1 MTQSRTILALI
12 LCTLMSFGAQ
22 AETLWDVYQ
31 QAVRNDPAIREA
43 EANMQ
48 AQMQA
53 KPRARS
59 LLLPQL
65 SGAAGYQYQDFSGTS
80 GFGNLVTSETEAD
93 GTNQNWTV
101 SLSQTLLNTDQWRRL
116 KRADKEVAQAQIDY
130 QVAQQ
135 DLMVRAAEA
144 YFNVLAAQDTLTSE
158 QANKDAIARQLEQA
172 TRRFEVGLIA
182 ITDVKEAQAAY
193 DNALALEI
201 AAQRSLASAKETLRE
216 ITGQYPQTLAQPGK
230 DLPLIPPEPQVE
242 QDWVDVSLQQNLKL
256 ESARLGTEITRDNV
270 KIAEGGHW
278 PTLALNASYGNRQ
291 SDDNNRKVAGVDTC
305 CNKTDNDTTLVGVQ
319 LNVPI
324 YSGGG
329 VSALVEEEVY
339 RHRASRE
346 NYEKVAREAERET
359 RDGYLGVIAEI
370 ARVQALARSVESNQ
384 TAVEATDAG
393 YEVGTRTIVD
403 VLIARQSL
411 FRART
416 DYARSRYDYLNNVLK
431 LKRAAGTLQ
440 PDDIQQLN
448 GWLVSNKTLQATP
461 GRGAAPGLNLQPG
474 TPTSGGA
481 LDLPGM
487 NEPAPGDTEPPPD
500 LPE

>member
-1 MTQSRTILALI
+1 
-12 LCTLMSFGAQ
+12 
-22 AETLWDVYQ
+22 
-31 QAVRNDPAIREA
+31 
-43 EANMQ
+43 
-48 AQMQA
+48 
-53 KPRARS
+53 
-59 LLLPQL
+59 
-65 SGAAGYQYQDFSGTS
+65 
-80 GFGNLVTSETEAD
+80 
-93 GTNQNWTV
+93 
-101 SLSQTLLNTDQWRRL
+101 
-116 KRADKEVAQAQIDY
+116 
-130 QVAQQ
+130 
-135 DLMVRAAEA
+135 
-144 YFNVLAAQDTLTSE
+144 
-158 QANKDAIARQLEQA
+158 
-172 TRRFEVGLIA
+172 
-182 ITDVKEAQAAY
+182 
-193 DNALALEI
+193 
-201 AAQRSLASAKETLRE
+201 
-216 ITGQYPQTLAQPGK
+216 
-230 DLPLIPPEPQVE
+230 
-242 QDWVDVSLQQNLKL
+242 
-256 ESARLGTEITRDNV
+256 
-270 KIAEGGHW
+270 
-278 PTLALNASYGNRQ
+278 
-291 SDDNNRKVAGVDTC
+291 VDTC

-416 DYARSRYDYLNNVLK
+416 DYARSKYDYLNNVLK

-448 GWLVSNKTLQATP
+448 AWLVSNKTLQATP

-474 TPTSGGA
+474 TPDSGGA

-487 NEPAPGDTEPPPD
+487 SEPAPGDTEPPPD